1 MTGNPS
7 TTLEVTILTKHNR
20 IPSHDRMSRPEKDR
34 LLRDLAPGLVDH
46 PPELVYR
53 TFPFNTEDVSM
64 KEDLLQAYREVEQ
77 AMERYNLVLDEY
89 VASLRTSAH
98 ANDQIKYERMS
109 AGTKAMLDSSS
120 IYLSYAK
127 FVAYGMPESEDLI
140 EDEDLQA

>member
-1 MTGNPS
+1 
-7 TTLEVTILTKHNR
+7 
-20 IPSHDRMSRPEKDR
+20 
-34 LLRDLAPGLVDH
+34 
-46 PPELVYR
+46 
-53 TFPFNTEDVSM
+53 M
-64 KEDLLQAYREVEQ
+64 KEDVLQAYREVEQ

-89 VASLRTSAH
+89 VASLRTSDH
-98 ANDQIKYERMS
+98 TNDKKKYERMS